1 MPINIPAT
9 ALGFGIGGP
18 IGGALGG
25 GAGAAITSNP
35 ILRAILVNLGA
46 QAATELLGGLFGTTS
61 PAEQAAGQMTGIG
74 RELIPQLQA
83 QARGEPTAAT
93 RAQQRQLQQATTR
106 MQQSY
111 AASARRSG
119 LGAPTLGGG
128 QPTVSRAQQG
138 RYQAAQLGAMGDIMG
153 RSQLAAQQQLGG
165 LYTQGLE
172 AQRQIEQQE
181 LASRGRAV
189 GGLVQYMTAI
199 EQDREQRE
207 YDQTFRNAIM
217 NLLSALQSNLG
228 PAAATPAAPG
238 GWPRQSSGWQGA
250 GQTYYRYGA
259 PR

>member
-1 MPINIPAT
+1 MQIPAQ
-9 ALGFGIGGP
+9 ASQYNIAGPVGGAIGG
-18 IGGALGG
+18 GLGALTG
-25 GAGAAITSNP
+25 NP
-35 ILRAILVNLGA
+35 ILMAILTNLGA
-46 QAATELLGGLFGTTS
+46 QAATELMGSFFGRTS

-74 RELIPQLQA
+74 KELIPQLQA
-83 QARGEPTAAT
+83 QARGERTAAT
-93 RAQQRQLQQATTR
+93 DAQLRQLQQATTR

-111 AASARRSG
+111 GASARRSG

-165 LYTQGLE
+165 LYTQGFE
-172 AQRQIEQQE
+172 AQRQIEAQE

-207 YDQTFRNAIM
+207 YDQVFRNA
-217 NLLSALQSNLG
+217 LLSLLGALQSNLQ
-228 PAAATPAAPG
+228 PAAMTPAPTG
-238 GWPRQSSGWQGA
+238 GWPRQSSGWQGV
-250 GQTYYRYGA
+250 GQAYSRYGA